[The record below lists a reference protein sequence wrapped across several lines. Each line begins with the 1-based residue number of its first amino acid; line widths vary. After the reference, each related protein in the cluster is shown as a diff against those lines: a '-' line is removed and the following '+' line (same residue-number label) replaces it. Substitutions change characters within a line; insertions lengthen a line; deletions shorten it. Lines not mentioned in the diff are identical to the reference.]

1 MAEVDEVVVNN
12 DTNTDGEVAEVKLSK
27 AEYEELV
34 KYKAT
39 VGSLNRELKDLKKK
53 SLETKT
59 ETPEVKAD
67 EFGLLQK
74 TFLVSSGIKDADE
87 IELAKEIQ
95 KKTGVDWDKLVED
108 DYFQSRLTKLRNTKE
123 NALATDVKGGSGGGV
138 TKSADFFIAKG
149 VPPTA
154 KDIPDRKARVAIIN
168 QMMDAEKNGGGK
180 FYNE

>member
-1 MAEVDEVVVNN
+1 MEEETVVNN
-12 DTNTDGEVAEVKLSK
+12 DTTTEGEVAEIKLSK
-27 AEYEELV
+27 AEYDELV
-34 KYKAT
+34 GNKAT
-39 VGSLNRELKDLKKK
+39 VGSLKRELKDLKK
-53 SLETKT
+53 SLETRT

-74 TFLVSSGIKDADE
+74 TFLISAGVKDADE
-87 IELAKEIQ
+87 IEYAKSFQ
-95 KKTGVDWDKLVED
+95 KKYNMDWDVMIQD
-108 DYFQSRLTKLRNTKE
+108 DVFNSGLTKLRNTKE
-123 NALATDVKGGSGGGV
+123 NANATDVTGGSGGGV